1 MNSGACRATVHGVTK
16 SQTRLS
22 NFHFKASEEEEL
34 QMTSSSPFLL
44 FHHFQP
50 LQAVS
55 SLTPKLSCKYSYLAH
70 FWVLLSSHTFCPP
83 DFCVPGEATVL
94 CADGAARNSGHA
106 RNRCRLCSPTHSSGP
121 WNFPPKTW
129 YTFKDEIIQNFQM
142 ETAELETHFAF
153 LLREAVLLLYR
164 SDMHEVSSDKRQER
178 AELLGASSS
187 LRVAGACSARK
198 VMR

>member
-1 MNSGACRATVHGVTK
+1 MNRGACRATVHGVTK

-55 SLTPKLSCKYSYLAH
+55 SLTHKLSCKYSYLAH
-70 FWVLLSSHTFCPP
+70 FLSLAEFSHILSTRLLCPGGINSALCRWGCKKQWACMEQVLPL
-83 DFCVPGEATVL
+83 L
-94 CADGAARNSGHA
+94 ARP
-106 RNRCRLCSPTHSSGP
+106 LQWPLK
-121 WNFPPKTW
+121 FPPKTR

-142 ETAELETHFAF
+142 ATAEVETHFAF

-164 SDMHEVSSDKRQER
+164 SDMHEVSPDKRQER
-178 AELLGASSS
+178 AESLGAFSS